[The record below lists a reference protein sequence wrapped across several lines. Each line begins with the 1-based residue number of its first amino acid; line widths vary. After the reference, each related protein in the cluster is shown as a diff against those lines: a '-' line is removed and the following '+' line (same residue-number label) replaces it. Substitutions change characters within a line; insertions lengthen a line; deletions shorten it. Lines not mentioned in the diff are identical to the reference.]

1 MKFCTNLHIFYE
13 RNYLF
18 AKIKYDQYRLENI
31 MKEIIIIVLAS
42 LILVAVIVG
51 IILLVINSKKKPEP
65 VEAPQL
71 DLKEIGALS
80 QQLTS
85 LTNELKTNIKLSVS
99 EEMNK
104 VLEQGNKSNETNN
117 EKLER
122 FQRNITESL
131 ATRFD
136 ALNKQIDD
144 KLIEINKKVDEKL
157 QEGFKATGETMAQV
171 RERLQAIDDAQKN
184 IENLSKDVVSLRS
197 VLEGNQSRGQYGE
210 YQLSM
215 VLHNVFGDTMGCYE
229 EQYTMKKVKDGDDV
243 RADAVVFMPE
253 PNKMICID
261 SKFPFQDYQR
271 IFDTDNAEEKER
283 LTKEFGNAVK
293 KHITVIKDKYIVEGK
308 TAPEALMF
316 IPNDG
321 VFAFIHHNLEDVVD
335 YARSKKVILTSP
347 STLPAILV
355 TINMVRIEVERSKN
369 AEEINKHLHK
379 LAKDF
384 EMFGREW
391 ESFSSSLEKTT
402 KRREELDHRVGRL
415 TNKFQSISTNNG
427 LDDEPIQI
435 EETNNED

>member
-1 MKFCTNLHIFYE
+1 MEI
-13 RNYLF
+13 
-18 AKIKYDQYRLENI
+18 AA
-31 MKEIIIIVLAS
+31 IIISSLALLAIIVAIVL
-42 LILVAVIVG
+42 IVR
-51 IILLVINSKKKPEP
+51 KPNNTQTSQ
-65 VEAPQL
+65 VG
-71 DLKEIGALS
+71 LKEIGMLQ
-80 QQLTS
+80 QQLNS
-85 LTNELKTNIKLSVS
+85 LTDQLKTNIKLSVS
-99 EEMNK
+99 EEITK
-104 VLEQGNKSNETNN
+104 VMEQSQKSNELNN

-122 FQRNITESL
+122 FQAGITESL
-131 ATRFD
+131 NKRFD

-157 QEGFKATGETMAQV
+157 AEGFKSTGETMAQV
-171 RERLQAIDDAQKN
+171 RERLQAIDAAQKN
-184 IENLSKDVVSLRS
+184 IEKLSSDVVSLKS

-215 VLHNVFGDTMGCYE
+215 VLHSVFGDTTGCYQ
-229 EQYTMKKVKDGDDV
+229 EQFTMKKVKDGDDV

-271 IFDTDNAEEKER
+271 IFETDIQEEKDR

-369 AEEINKHLHK
+369 AEEINRHLQR

-391 ESFSSSLEKTT
+391 DKFSNALEQTG
-402 KRREELDHRVGRL
+402 KRREELDHRVGRI
-415 TNKFQSISTNNG
+415 TNKFQAINTSNN
-427 LDDEPIQI
+427 LSDDLKQI
-435 EETNNED
+435 EGDNSEQL

>member
-1 MKFCTNLHIFYE
+1 M
-13 RNYLF
+13 
-18 AKIKYDQYRLENI
+18 ENI
-31 MKEIIIIVLAS
+31 VIIIISSLA
-42 LILVAVIVG
+42 LVAIIIA
-51 IILLVINSKKKPEP
+51 IILLVLNLNKK
-65 VEAPQL
+65 VETPQI
-71 DLKEIGALS
+71 DLKEIGALQ
-80 QQLTS
+80 QQLNT
-85 LTNELKTNIKLSVS
+85 LTDQMRMNIKLSVS
-99 EEMNK
+99 EELNK
-104 VLEQGNKSNETNN
+104 ILEQSGKNSEANN

-122 FQRNITESL
+122 FQKNITESL
-131 ATRFD
+131 ANRFD
-136 ALNKQIDD
+136 ALNKQISD
-144 KLIEINKKVDEKL
+144 KLFEINKKVDEKL
-157 QEGFKATGETMAQV
+157 AEGFKGTAETMAQV
-171 RERLQAIDDAQKN
+171 RERLQAIDVAQKN
-184 IENLSKDVVSLRS
+184 IEKLSGDVVSLRT

-215 VLHNVFGDTMGCYE
+215 VLNNVFGDTTGCYQ

-271 IFDTDNAEEKER
+271 IFETDNQDEKDR

-293 KHITVIKDKYIVEGK
+293 KHITTIKDKYIVEGK

-321 VFAFIHHNLEDVVD
+321 VFAFVHHNLNDVVE

-369 AEEINKHLHK
+369 AEEINKHLQR

-391 ESFSSSLEKTT
+391 DSFSTALERTT
-402 KRREELDHRVGRL
+402 KQRENLDHRVGKI
-415 TNKFQSISTNNG
+415 TGKFQAINTNNN
-427 LDDEPIQI
+427 LSDEPIQI
-435 EETNNED
+435 PGDSGEEL

>member
-1 MKFCTNLHIFYE
+1 MEI
-13 RNYLF
+13 
-18 AKIKYDQYRLENI
+18 AA
-31 MKEIIIIVLAS
+31 IIISSLALIAIV
-42 LILVAVIVG
+42 VA
-51 IILLVINSKKKPEP
+51 IILIIRKPNNNGNSQ
-65 VEAPQL
+65 V
-71 DLKEIGALS
+71 DLKEIGMLQ
-80 QQLTS
+80 QQLNS
-85 LTNELKTNIKLSVS
+85 LTDQLKTNIKLSVS
-99 EEMNK
+99 EEITK
-104 VLEQGNKSNETNN
+104 VMEQSQKSNELNN

-122 FQRNITESL
+122 FQAGITESL
-131 ATRFD
+131 NKRFD

-144 KLIEINKKVDEKL
+144 KLVEINKKVDEKL
-157 QEGFKATGETMAQV
+157 AEGFKSTGETMAQV
-171 RERLQAIDDAQKN
+171 RERLQAIDAAQKN
-184 IENLSKDVVSLRS
+184 IEKLSSDVVSLKS
-197 VLEGNQSRGQYGE
+197 VLEGNQTRGQYGE

-215 VLHNVFGDTMGCYE
+215 VLHNVFGDTTGCYQ
-229 EQYTMKKVKDGDDV
+229 EQFTMKKVKDGDDV

-271 IFDTDNAEEKER
+271 IFETDIQEEKDR

-321 VFAFIHHNLEDVVD
+321 VFAFIHHNLEEVVE

-369 AEEINKHLHK
+369 AEEINRHLQR

-391 ESFSSSLEKTT
+391 DKFSNALEQTG
-402 KRREELDHRVGRL
+402 KRREELDHRVGRI
-415 TNKFQSISTNNG
+415 TNKFQAINTSNN
-427 LDDEPIQI
+427 LSDDLKQI
-435 EETNNED
+435 EGDNSEQL

>member
-1 MKFCTNLHIFYE
+1 MEI
-13 RNYLF
+13 
-18 AKIKYDQYRLENI
+18 AA
-31 MKEIIIIVLAS
+31 IIISSLALLAIIVAIVL
-42 LILVAVIVG
+42 IVR
-51 IILLVINSKKKPEP
+51 KPNNTQTSQ
-65 VEAPQL
+65 V
-71 DLKEIGALS
+71 DLKEIGMLQ
-80 QQLTS
+80 QQLNS
-85 LTNELKTNIKLSVS
+85 LTDQLKTNIKLSVS
-99 EEMNK
+99 EEITK
-104 VLEQGNKSNETNN
+104 VMEQSQKSNELNN

-122 FQRNITESL
+122 FQAGITESL
-131 ATRFD
+131 NKRFD

-157 QEGFKATGETMAQV
+157 AEGFKSTGETMAQV
-171 RERLQAIDDAQKN
+171 RERLQAIDAAQKN
-184 IENLSKDVVSLRS
+184 IEKLSSDVVSLKS

-215 VLHNVFGDTMGCYE
+215 VLHSVFGDTTGCYQE
-229 EQYTMKKVKDGDDV
+229 HFTMKTVKDGDDV

-271 IFDTDNAEEKER
+271 IFETDIQEEKDR

-321 VFAFIHHNLEDVVD
+321 VFAFIHHNLEDVVE

-369 AEEINKHLHK
+369 AEEINRHLQR

-391 ESFSSSLEKTT
+391 DKFSNALEQTG
-402 KRREELDHRVGRL
+402 KRREELDHRVGRI
-415 TNKFQSISTNNG
+415 TNKFQAINTSNN
-427 LDDEPIQI
+427 LSDDLKQI
-435 EETNNED
+435 EGDNSEQL

>member
-1 MKFCTNLHIFYE
+1 METIIL
-13 RNYLF
+13 
-18 AKIKYDQYRLENI
+18 
-31 MKEIIIIVLAS
+31 IIISSLVL
-42 LILVAVIVG
+42 IAVIVA
-51 IILLVINSKKKPEP
+51 IVLIVLNSKKK
-65 VEAPQL
+65 VEMPQL
-71 DLKEIGALS
+71 DLKEIGALQ
-80 QQLTS
+80 QQLNS
-85 LTNELKTNIKLSVS
+85 LTDQLKTNIKLSVS

-104 VLEQGNKSNETNN
+104 ILEQSGKSSEANN

-122 FQRNITESL
+122 FQKNITESL
-131 ATRFD
+131 ANRFD
-136 ALNKQIDD
+136 ALNKQIND
-144 KLIEINKKVDEKL
+144 KLFEINKKVDEKL
-157 QEGFKATGETMAQV
+157 AEGFKGTSETMAQV
-171 RERLQAIDDAQKN
+171 RERLQAIDAAQKN
-184 IENLSKDVVSLRS
+184 IEELSKDVVSLRG

-215 VLHNVFGDTMGCYE
+215 VLHNVFGDTTGCYQ

-271 IFDTDNAEEKER
+271 IFETDDQDEKER

-321 VFAFIHHNLEDVVD
+321 VFAFVHQNLEDVID
-335 YARSKKVILTSP
+335 YARTKKVILTSP

-369 AEEINKHLHK
+369 ADEINKNLQR

-391 ESFSSSLEKTT
+391 DKFSNALEQTG
-402 KRREELDHRVGRL
+402 KRREELDHRVGRI
-415 TNKFQSISTNNG
+415 TGKFQAISTNNG
-427 LDDEPIQI
+427 LDDEPKQLGDNS
-435 EETNNED
+435 EEL

>member
-1 MKFCTNLHIFYE
+1 MEYVAIVISSLALI
-13 RNYLF
+13 
-18 AKIKYDQYRLENI
+18 A
-31 MKEIIIIVLAS
+31 IIIAIVL
-42 LILVAVIVG
+42 
-51 IILLVINSKKKPEP
+51 IIRNSNKK

-71 DLKEIGALS
+71 DLKEIGALQ
-80 QQLTS
+80 QQLNS
-85 LTNELKTNIKLSVS
+85 LNEQLKTNIELAVS
-99 EEMNK
+99 KEIAK
-104 VLEQGNKSNETNN
+104 VMEQTGKSNELNN

-122 FQRNITESL
+122 FQKNITESL
-131 ATRFD
+131 NTRFD

-157 QEGFKATGETMAQV
+157 AEGFKNTGETMAQV
-171 RERLQAIDDAQKN
+171 RERLQAIDAAQKN
-184 IENLSKDVVSLRS
+184 IEELSKDVVSLRS

-215 VLHNVFGDTMGCYE
+215 VLHNVFGDTTGCYQ

-271 IFDTDNAEEKER
+271 IFETEVAEEKER
-283 LTKEFGNAVK
+283 LTREFGNAVK

-321 VFAFIHHNLEDVVD
+321 VFAFIHQNLEDVIE

-369 AEEINKHLHK
+369 ADEINKHLQR

-391 ESFSSSLEKTT
+391 DKFSNALEQTG
-402 KRREELDHRVGRL
+402 KRREELDHRVGKL
-415 TNKFQSISTNNG
+415 TDKFQAISTSNN
-427 LDDEPIQI
+427 LEDDLKQLGDSS
-435 EETNNED
+435 EEL

>member
-1 MKFCTNLHIFYE
+1 MWFNKSGGLKTMEI
-13 RNYLF
+13 
-18 AKIKYDQYRLENI
+18 AA
-31 MKEIIIIVLAS
+31 IIISSLALIAIVIA
-42 LILVAVIVG
+42 
-51 IILLVINSKKKPEP
+51 IILIIKNSNKKGE
-65 VEAPQL
+65 VPQV
-71 DLKEIGALS
+71 DLKEIGMLQ
-80 QQLTS
+80 QQLNS
-85 LTNELKTNIKLSVS
+85 LTDQLKINIKLSVS
-99 EEMNK
+99 EEINK
-104 VLEQGNKSNETNN
+104 VLEQTTKSNELNN

-122 FQRNITESL
+122 FQNGITESL
-131 ATRFD
+131 NKRFD

-157 QEGFKATGETMAQV
+157 AEGFKTTGETMAQV
-171 RERLQAIDDAQKN
+171 RERLQAIDAAQKN
-184 IENLSKDVVSLRS
+184 IEELSKDVVSLRG
-197 VLEGNQSRGQYGE
+197 VLEGNQTRGQYGE

-215 VLHNVFGDTMGCYE
+215 VLHNVFGDTTGCYQ

-271 IFDTDNAEEKER
+271 IFETDVQEEKER

-308 TAPEALMF
+308 TAPEPLMF

-321 VFAFIHHNLEDVVD
+321 VFALIHQNLDDVVE
-335 YARSKKVILTSP
+335 YARSQKVILTYS
-347 STLPAILV
+347 STLPTILV

-369 AEEINKHLHK
+369 AEEINRHLQR

-391 ESFSSSLEKTT
+391 DKFSNALEQTG
-402 KRREELDHRVGRL
+402 KRREELDHRVGRI
-415 TNKFQSISTNNG
+415 TTKFQAINTNNG
-427 LDDEPIQI
+427 L
-435 EETNNED
+435 EEEVKQLEGDNRE

>member
-1 MKFCTNLHIFYE
+1 MEIV
-13 RNYLF
+13 
-18 AKIKYDQYRLENI
+18 A
-31 MKEIIIIVLAS
+31 IIISSLALIAIIVA
-42 LILVAVIVG
+42 
-51 IILLVINSKKKPEP
+51 IILIVKKSNQK
-65 VEAPQL
+65 VELPQV
-71 DLKEIGALS
+71 DLKEIGMLQ
-80 QQLTS
+80 QQLNS
-85 LTNELKTNIKLSVS
+85 LTDQLKVNIKLSVS

-104 VLEQGNKSNETNN
+104 VLEQNGKSSEVNN

-122 FQRNITESL
+122 FQKNITESL
-131 ATRFD
+131 ANRFD
-136 ALNKQIDD
+136 ALNKQIDT

-157 QEGFKATGETMAQV
+157 AEGFKTTGETMAQV
-171 RERLQAIDDAQKN
+171 RERLQAIDAAQKN
-184 IENLSKDVVSLRS
+184 IEELSKDVVSLRG

-215 VLHNVFGDTMGCYE
+215 VLHNVFGDTTGCYQ
-229 EQYTMKKVKDGDDV
+229 EQYTMRKVKDGDDV

-253 PNKMICID
+253 PNKMICVD

-271 IFDTDNAEEKER
+271 IFETDNPEEKER

-321 VFAFIHHNLEDVVD
+321 VFAFIHQNLEDVVE

-369 AEEINKHLHK
+369 AEEINRHLQR

-391 ESFSSSLEKTT
+391 DKFSNALEQTGR
-402 KRREELDHRVGRL
+402 RREELDHRVGRI
-415 TNKFQSISTNNG
+415 TNKFQAISTNNDLG
-427 LDDEPIQI
+427 EDIKRI
-435 EETNNED
+435 EEDSGE

>member
-1 MKFCTNLHIFYE
+1 ME
-13 RNYLF
+13 
-18 AKIKYDQYRLENI
+18 QVV
-31 MKEIIIIVLAS
+31 IIVIAS
-42 LILVAVIVG
+42 LILIAVIAA
-51 IILLVINSKKKPEP
+51 IILIVVFSRKK
-65 VEAPQL
+65 VEVPQL
-71 DLKEIGALS
+71 DLKEIGALQ
-80 QQLTS
+80 QQLNS
-85 LTNELKTNIKLSVS
+85 LTDQLKTNIKLSVS

-104 VLEQGNKSNETNN
+104 ILEQSGKSSEANN

-122 FQRNITESL
+122 FQKNITESL
-131 ATRFD
+131 ANRFD
-136 ALNKQIDD
+136 ALNKQISD
-144 KLIEINKKVDEKL
+144 KLFEINKKVDEKL
-157 QEGFKATGETMAQV
+157 AEGFKGTAETMAQV
-171 RERLQAIDDAQKN
+171 RERLQAIDTAQKN
-184 IENLSKDVVSLRS
+184 IEKLSGDVVSLRT

-215 VLHNVFGDTMGCYE
+215 VLHNVFGDTTGCYQ

-271 IFDTDNAEEKER
+271 IFETDDQDEKER

-293 KHITVIKDKYIVEGK
+293 KHITTIKDKYIVEGK

-321 VFAFIHHNLEDVVD
+321 VFAFVHHNLDDVVE

-369 AEEINKHLHK
+369 ADEINKHLQR

-391 ESFSSSLEKTT
+391 DSFSTALERTT
-402 KRREELDHRVGRL
+402 KQRENLDHRVGKI
-415 TNKFQSISTNNG
+415 TGKFQAINTNNN
-427 LDDEPIQI
+427 LEDEEPKQI
-435 EETNNED
+435 VGEISEEL

>member
-1 MKFCTNLHIFYE
+1 MLDVV
-13 RNYLF
+13 LV
-18 AKIKYDQYRLENI
+18 
-31 MKEIIIIVLAS
+31 IISS
-42 LILVAVIVG
+42 LVLVAVIVA
-51 IILLVINSKKKPEP
+51 IVLLVRKSNNK
-65 VEAPQL
+65 VEMPQL
-71 DLKEIGALS
+71 DLKEIGALQ
-80 QQLTS
+80 QQLNN
-85 LTNELKTNIKLSVS
+85 LTEQMKMNIKLSVS

-104 VLEQGNKSNETNN
+104 LLEQSGKSSETNN

-122 FQRNITESL
+122 FQKNITESL
-131 ATRFD
+131 NNRFD
-136 ALNKQIDD
+136 ALNKQISD
-144 KLIEINKKVDEKL
+144 KLFEINKKVDEKL
-157 QEGFKATGETMAQV
+157 AEGFKGTSETMAQV

-184 IENLSKDVVSLRS
+184 IEALSKDVVSLRG

-215 VLHNVFGDTMGCYE
+215 VLHNVFGDTTGCYQ
-229 EQYTMKKVKDGDDV
+229 EQYTMRKVKDGDDV
-243 RADAVVFMPE
+243 RADAAVFMPE

-271 IFDTDNAEEKER
+271 IFDTDDPEEKER

-321 VFAFIHHNLEDVVD
+321 VFAFVHHNLEEVVE

-369 AEEINKHLHK
+369 ADEINKHLQR

-391 ESFSSSLEKTT
+391 DKFSNALEQTG
-402 KRREELDHRVGRL
+402 KRREELDHRVGRI
-415 TNKFQSISTNNG
+415 TGKFQAINTNNG
-427 LDDEPIQI
+427 LENEPQQI
-435 EETNNED
+435 VGDSSEEL

>member
-1 MKFCTNLHIFYE
+1 ML
-13 RNYLF
+13 
-18 AKIKYDQYRLENI
+18 
-31 MKEIIIIVLAS
+31 EIIIIVLAS
-42 LILVAVIVG
+42 LILVAVIIG
-51 IILLVINSKKKPEP
+51 IILLVINSKKKEEP
-65 VEAPQL
+65 APAPQL

-104 VLEQGNKSNETNN
+104 VLEQSGKSNETNN

-321 VFAFIHHNLEDVVD
+321 VFAFVHHNLEDVVE

-391 ESFSSSLEKTT
+391 DKFSNALEQTT
-402 KRREELDHRVGRL
+402 RRREELDHRVGKL

-427 LDDEPIQI
+427 LEDEPAQI
-435 EETNNED
+435 EESNSED

>member
-1 MKFCTNLHIFYE
+1 MEYVAIVISSLALI
-13 RNYLF
+13 
-18 AKIKYDQYRLENI
+18 A
-31 MKEIIIIVLAS
+31 IIVA
-42 LILVAVIVG
+42 
-51 IILLVINSKKKPEP
+51 IILIVKNNNKKA
-65 VEAPQL
+65 EASQL
-71 DLKEIGALS
+71 DLKEIGALQ
-80 QQLTS
+80 QQLNS
-85 LTNELKTNIKLSVS
+85 LNEQLKTNIELAVS
-99 EEMNK
+99 KEINK
-104 VLEQGNKSNETNN
+104 ILEQSSKSNEFNN

-122 FQRNITESL
+122 FQKNITESL
-131 ATRFD
+131 NTRFD

-157 QEGFKATGETMAQV
+157 AEGFKNTGETMAQV
-171 RERLQAIDDAQKN
+171 RERLQAIDAAQKN
-184 IENLSKDVVSLRS
+184 IEELSKDVVSLRS

-215 VLHNVFGDTMGCYE
+215 VLHNVFGDTTGCYQ

-271 IFDTDNAEEKER
+271 IFETDVPEEKER

-321 VFAFIHHNLEDVVD
+321 VFAFIHQNLEDVIE

-369 AEEINKHLHK
+369 ADEINKHLQR

-391 ESFSSSLEKTT
+391 DKFSNALEQTG
-402 KRREELDHRVGRL
+402 KRREELDHRVGRI
-415 TNKFQSISTNNG
+415 TNKFQAINTNNN
-427 LDDEPIQI
+427 LEDELKQLGDNS
-435 EETNNED
+435 EEL

>member
-1 MKFCTNLHIFYE
+1 MEI
-13 RNYLF
+13 
-18 AKIKYDQYRLENI
+18 AA
-31 MKEIIIIVLAS
+31 IIISSLALIAIV
-42 LILVAVIVG
+42 VA
-51 IILLVINSKKKPEP
+51 IILIIRKPNNASAAQ
-65 VEAPQL
+65 V
-71 DLKEIGALS
+71 DLKEIGMLQ
-80 QQLTS
+80 QQLNS
-85 LTNELKTNIKLSVS
+85 LTDQLKTNIKLSVS
-99 EEMNK
+99 EEITK
-104 VLEQGNKSNETNN
+104 VMEQTQKSNELNN

-122 FQRNITESL
+122 FQAGITESL
-131 ATRFD
+131 NKRFD

-157 QEGFKATGETMAQV
+157 AEGFKSTGETMAQV
-171 RERLQAIDDAQKN
+171 RERLQAIDAAQKN
-184 IENLSKDVVSLRS
+184 IEKLSSDVVSLKS
-197 VLEGNQSRGQYGE
+197 VLEGNQTRGQYGE

-215 VLHNVFGDTMGCYE
+215 VLHSVFGDTTGCYQ
-229 EQYTMKKVKDGDDV
+229 EQFTMKKVKDGDDV

-271 IFDTDNAEEKER
+271 IFETDIQEEKDR

-321 VFAFIHHNLEDVVD
+321 VFAFIHHNLEEVVE

-369 AEEINKHLHK
+369 AEEINRHLQR

-391 ESFSSSLEKTT
+391 DKFSNALEQTG
-402 KRREELDHRVGRL
+402 KRREELDHRVGRI
-415 TNKFQSISTNNG
+415 TNKFQAINTSNN
-427 LDDEPIQI
+427 LSDDLKQI
-435 EETNNED
+435 EGDNSEQL

>member
-1 MKFCTNLHIFYE
+1 MWFNKSGGLKTMEI
-13 RNYLF
+13 
-18 AKIKYDQYRLENI
+18 AA
-31 MKEIIIIVLAS
+31 IIISSLALIAIVIA
-42 LILVAVIVG
+42 
-51 IILLVINSKKKPEP
+51 IILIIKNSNKKGE
-65 VEAPQL
+65 VPQV
-71 DLKEIGALS
+71 DLKEIGMLQ
-80 QQLTS
+80 QQLNS
-85 LTNELKTNIKLSVS
+85 LTDQLKTNIKLSVS
-99 EEMNK
+99 EEINK
-104 VLEQGNKSNETNN
+104 VLEQTTKSNELNN

-122 FQRNITESL
+122 FQNGITESL
-131 ATRFD
+131 NKRFD

-157 QEGFKATGETMAQV
+157 AEGFKTTGETMAQV
-171 RERLQAIDDAQKN
+171 RERLQAIDAAQKN
-184 IENLSKDVVSLRS
+184 IEELSKDVVSLRG
-197 VLEGNQSRGQYGE
+197 VLEGNQTRGQYGE

-215 VLHNVFGDTMGCYE
+215 VLHNVFGDTTGCYQ

-271 IFDTDNAEEKER
+271 IFETESQEEKER

-321 VFAFIHHNLEDVVD
+321 VFAFIHQHLDDVIE

-369 AEEINKHLHK
+369 AEEINRHLQR

-391 ESFSSSLEKTT
+391 ESFSNALDRTT
-402 KRREELDHRVGRL
+402 KTRESLDHRVGKI
-415 TNKFQSISTNNG
+415 TNKFQAISTSNDLEEDIKQIEGDNNG
-427 LDDEPIQI
+427 
-435 EETNNED
+435 